1 MMRLTSKGDYKKT
14 IGWLKKHTSGS
25 RGDVFSNLDRY
36 GKAGVIALKRAT
48 PINSGL
54 TADSWNYRII
64 RNRSRPAIEWYN
76 TNAPNGMPVA
86 ILLQYGHGT
95 GTGGYVRG
103 RDYINPAMKPV
114 FEKIAADFWKEVTSW
129 QK

>member
-1 MMRLTSKGDYKKT
+1 MMRMTSKGDWKKT
-14 IGWLKKHTSGS
+14 RDWLLKSKG
-25 RGDVFSNLDRY
+25 RDNFAGLDKF
-36 GKAGVIALKRAT
+36 GKEGVLALRRAT
-48 PINSGL
+48 PVDSGL
-54 TADSWNYRII
+54 TRDSWQYRIVKS
-64 RNRSRPAIEWYN
+64 RTRPAIEWYN
-76 TNAPNGMPVA
+76 TNMINGTSVA

-114 FEKIAADFWKEVTSW
+114 FDRIAAEFWKEVTSW